1 MSLPRLRARVTYVNV
16 VATVCLLAVV
26 GAVTASAFGAF
37 ATGAA
42 KGKITACAKKK
53 GKAKGILRLRSKC
66 KKGERRVTWNSAGQ
80 VGPAGPAGNP
90 GSPGT
95 SGSPGETGPTGPSG
109 ADAIAP
115 SGAVMHFALSSCPSG
130 WSPYTPAFGRYL
142 VGIPDTGSL
151 EAQVGTALADKG
163 NRPVGLHTHA
173 VIDPGHTHGVD
184 YDIDMLANQGNVI
197 GGTKQF
203 GTVDGH
209 ATTTLAHT
217 GISIANAGTV
227 PGTNAPYV
235 QLLVCKK
242 D

>member
-1 MSLPRLRARVTYVNV
+1 MSYVNV

-42 KGKITACAKKK
+42 RGRITACAKKK
-53 GKAKGILRLRSKC
+53 GKGKGILRLRSKC

-95 SGSPGETGPTGPSG
+95 SGSPGETGPTGAAG
-109 ADAIAP
+109 AAGVDALAP
-115 SGAVMHFALSSCPSG
+115 SGAVMHFDLASCPLG
-130 WSPYTPAFGRYL
+130 WSPYNAAFGRYL
-142 VGIPDTGSL
+142 VGIPDTGTRG
-151 EAQVGTALADKG
+151 AQVGTALADMG
-163 NRPVGLHTHA
+163 NRAVGQHTHA

-209 ATTTLAHT
+209 ATTTLSHSNIT
-217 GISIANAGTV
+217 IANAGLV